1 MEFKDVLIKE
11 LEKVGLFEKAQ
22 ELKNIKTKERFR
34 PVYRKIDSKKPLL
47 FINTSL
53 YLPYKKWGLNV

>member
-34 PVYRKIDSKKPLL
+34 PVYRNYQK
-47 FINTSL
+47 
-53 YLPYKKWGLNV
+53 